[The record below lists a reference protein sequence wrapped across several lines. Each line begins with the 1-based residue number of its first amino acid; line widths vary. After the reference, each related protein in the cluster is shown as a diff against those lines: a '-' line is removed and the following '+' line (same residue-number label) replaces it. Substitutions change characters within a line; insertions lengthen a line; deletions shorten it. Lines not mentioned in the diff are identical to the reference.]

1 MAFEEQYVATML
13 IGKFKKKKQ
22 KGEEEEEKEEEEKK
36 KKKNVTIF
44 TGGIWEAT
52 EP

>member
-22 KGEEEEEKEEEEKK
+22 KGEEEEKEEEKK

-44 TGGIWEAT
+44 TGGI
-52 EP
+52 